1 MFIYLLLNMAKNE
14 IIGCKGRE
22 ECKKKNC
29 KNLDCILNIL
39 NKQNEALV
47 TKKDKKDK
55 KKRKDK

>member
-1 MFIYLLLNMAKNE
+1 MAKNE